1 MHDSMHF
8 YRRMQVSV
16 FIFLSFVFC
25 FCYWAVALLFIVQFT
40 LLQMYNM
47 YYSNTQKNRIWVLSR
62 VSDSTHLVE
71 RKRNNVVIY
80 LIFYS
85 EFFLFGV
92 RFSHFL
98 FRFAGIRLIC
108 WPFSVLLRFCA
119 TAKGI

>member
-1 MHDSMHF
+1 MHFYF

-16 FIFLSFVFC
+16 YVFLYFVFC
-25 FCYWAVALLFIVQFT
+25 FWAVALLFIVQFI
-40 LLQMYNM
+40 LLQTYNM
-47 YYSNTQKNRIWVLSR
+47 YYLNTKKNRIWVLSR

-85 EFFLFGV
+85 EFFLFNV
-92 RFSHFL
+92 RFSYFL